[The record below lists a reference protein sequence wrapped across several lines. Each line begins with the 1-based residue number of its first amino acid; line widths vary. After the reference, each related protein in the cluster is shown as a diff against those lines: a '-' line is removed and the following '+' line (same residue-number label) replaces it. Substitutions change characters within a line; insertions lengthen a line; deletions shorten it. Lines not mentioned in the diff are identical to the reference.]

1 MNQSKHNQKN
11 ILFISYMYLDY
22 HMCKVSRFNILEQ
35 LFILGHKTFLY
46 AACINKNDVEKSSK
60 NFTQFYSSVPGIQ
73 ILNFIVY
80 QLKSLFKIPY
90 IVLNNKIDVVICD
103 MNSTPS
109 ILHLLILKKMK
120 IIDTTFVLDFRSNI
134 LHSRKNR
141 LQTFLKKIYLSLFI
155 KISSIMY
162 DGFTFITDSIK
173 NHIEKTYN
181 ATFNKSTVW
190 SSAVSDNFLVKNE
203 TINNSKFT
211 ILHHGS
217 LEKGR
222 GVMRLINAVPMIKSD
237 IRETIELAIAGNG
250 SLIDEIKKK
259 SLKKEYRIKFY
270 GQLEQVEIIDLI
282 DSASICI
289 IPFDNSV
296 ANVTS
301 SPLKLMEYV
310 ARDKIILV
318 TQLDNFK
325 KDFKHYSGLYF
336 LDSNDSKDI
345 ALSIENSI
353 LNYNDYLSK
362 KLNDGKGIIK
372 KNYTWLIQAKKINN
386 FLKEL

>member
-1 MNQSKHNQKN
+1 MNQSGHNQKN

-46 AACINKNDVEKSSK
+46 AACINKKDVEESEL

-90 IVLNNKIDVVICD
+90 IIFNNKIDVVICD

-109 ILHLLILKKMK
+109 ILHLLILKKLR
-120 IIDTTFVLDFRSNI
+120 IIDTVFILDFRSNI

-141 LQTFLKKIYLSLFI
+141 LQTFLKTMYLTLFI

-173 NHIEKTYN
+173 SHIEKAYN
-181 ATFNKSTVW
+181 VTFKKSTVW
-190 SSAVSDNFLVKNE
+190 SSAVSDNFLLK
-203 TINNSKFT
+203 IKKIKNSKFI

-217 LEKGR
+217 LERGR
-222 GVMRLINAVPMIKSD
+222 GVMRLINAMPLIKPNIID
-237 IRETIELAIAGNG
+237 GIELAIAGNG
-250 SLIDEIKKK
+250 SLIKEIKNE
-259 SLKKEYRIKFY
+259 SLKKDNHLKFY
-270 GQLEQVEIIDLI
+270 GQLEQAEIIDLI
-282 DSASICI
+282 DSVSICVV
-289 IPFDNSV
+289 PFDNSI
-296 ANVTS
+296 ANATS
-301 SPLKLMEYV
+301 SPLKLMEYI
-310 ARDKIILV
+310 ARDKIILA
-318 TQLDNFK
+318 TPLDNFK
-325 KDFKHYSGLYF
+325 KDFKHYSGLHF
-336 LDSNDSKDI
+336 LDSNEPKDI
-345 ALSIENSI
+345 ALLIEELI
-353 LNYNDYLSK
+353 LNYNQYLSK
-362 KLNDGKGIIK
+362 KLNDGSEIIS
-372 KNYTWLIQAKKINN
+372 KNYTWSIQAKKIDN

>member
-1 MNQSKHNQKN
+1 
-11 ILFISYMYLDY
+11 
-22 HMCKVSRFNILEQ
+22 
-35 LFILGHKTFLY
+35 
-46 AACINKNDVEKSSK
+46 
-60 NFTQFYSSVPGIQ
+60 
-73 ILNFIVY
+73 
-80 QLKSLFKIPY
+80 
-90 IVLNNKIDVVICD
+90 
-103 MNSTPS
+103 
-109 ILHLLILKKMK
+109 
-120 IIDTTFVLDFRSNI
+120 
-134 LHSRKNR
+134 
-141 LQTFLKKIYLSLFI
+141 
-155 KISSIMY
+155 MY